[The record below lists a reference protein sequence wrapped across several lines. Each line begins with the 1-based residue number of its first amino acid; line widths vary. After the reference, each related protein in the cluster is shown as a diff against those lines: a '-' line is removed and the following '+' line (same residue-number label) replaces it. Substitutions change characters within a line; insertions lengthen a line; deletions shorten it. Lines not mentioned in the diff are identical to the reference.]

1 MVYLNI
7 PPELTDEEELL
18 KEKYDQLRR
27 LQNRLNS
34 PKLEV
39 SPQTSLK
46 RTVKDAKEVAKK
58 LLKSGAITAIKI
70 ESKDTQGFKRPI
82 GSDRKHNSS
91 KRRNISASDN
101 QSFSASY
108 TSNQAISSSH
118 FNSEFKSTV
127 NINNKLCSSA
137 KSLYENFVNCGKL
150 EDEIKEQRAHQI
162 KKELDIKD

>member
-7 PPELTDEEELL
+7 PSELTDEEELL
-18 KEKYDQLRR
+18 KEKYEQLRR
-27 LQNRLNS
+27 LQNRLNA

-39 SPQTSLK
+39 SPPTSLK
-46 RTVKDAKEVAKK
+46 RSTVKDAKEVAKK
-58 LLKSGAITAIKI
+58 LLKSGAITAIKV

-108 TSNQAISSSH
+108 TSNQIISITH
-118 FNSEFKSTV
+118 SEFKS
-127 NINNKLCSSA
+127 IANNKPCSSA
-137 KSLYENFVNCGKL
+137 KSLYESFVNYGKL
-150 EDEIKEQRAHQI
+150 EDEIKEQHAHQN